1 MTKDSASGC
10 PSDLAMASKHRAL
23 MTSVNNTSS
32 SCCCGLLLNP
42 SASRFNTPSVYTA
55 LKL

>member
-1 MTKDSASGC
+1 MTKESASGC

-42 SASRFNTPSVYTA
+42 SASRFNTPVVYTA